1 MKKLL
6 LIIGR
11 EYFERVR
18 NKSFIIVTLLM
29 PLFMIGIMVAPS
41 LMMLYGGKSEQKR
54 VMVVDRSGMVVDK
67 LYSSPE
73 VEFVDVSELTKSEA
87 CAQYGTESDAFG
99 VLYIGSVV

>member
-67 LYSSPE
+67 YVYLLESALPSFNSYVIRNCSA
-73 VEFVDVSELTKSEA
+73 VSASLLFTAEL
-87 CAQYGTESDAFG
+87 
-99 VLYIGSVV
+99 

>member
-29 PLFMIGIMVAPS
+29 PIIMIAIMAAPT
-41 LMMLYGGKSEQKR
+41 LVMLYGGKSEQKR
-54 VMVVDRSGMVVDK
+54 VMVVDRSGLVVDK
-67 LYSSPE
+67 L
-73 VEFVDVSELTKSEA
+73 
-87 CAQYGTESDAFG
+87 
-99 VLYIGSVV
+99 